1 MLRII
6 NSWFDPHPIHPAN
19 TDSLEGDLAW
29 WLDLGIHVVPTDLP
43 AISDHA
49 GHQHQ
54 CQDEQGL
61 KNDEVVIIETC
72 LGAIKQSAVGIIE
85 EVNTGDDED

>member
-1 MLRII
+1 M
-6 NSWFDPHPIHPAN
+6 P
-19 TDSLEGDLAW
+19 
-29 WLDLGIHVVPTDLP
+29 
-43 AISDHA
+43 ISDHA

-54 CQDEQGL
+54 CQDEQGSR
-61 KNDEVVIIETC
+61 NDKVVMIETY